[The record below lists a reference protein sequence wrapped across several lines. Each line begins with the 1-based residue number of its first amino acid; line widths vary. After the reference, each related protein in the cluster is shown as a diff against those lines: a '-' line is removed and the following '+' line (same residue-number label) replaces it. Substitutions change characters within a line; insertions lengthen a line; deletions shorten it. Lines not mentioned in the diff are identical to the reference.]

1 MLSINYI
8 SNYLSNHQNKIDSF
22 YYERINDFE
31 RNDLS
36 STSQTF
42 KDNAVTNSQKPENI
56 IFKKNFL
63 NNLPLSFE
71 LIFNKS
77 IQDFYY
83 DNRIFKNKSSIYTL
97 LNSIFYIGN
106 EAYNFFSEKDREN
119 IMKDF
124 IKKIDNDLFEQNL
137 YNKFDYHKNRKFNKA
152 DIQEILKNSYQFKNS
167 DKIWLFIQYLAD
179 YLGINIYIF
188 NIGNGEINYN
198 KTEKYLSKYY
208 GDKYNKS
215 LPNFIIILENEIYKP
230 VLNKKNNSDS
240 FNKYS
245 ENIEL
250 IDKIWDYLK
259 IVNENTIS
267 NEIKK
272 EDDDKKEDQKILKF
286 NSEDLKKMKI
296 DEIKNLCGHHNIS
309 LQKLSTKTS
318 KMINK
323 LKEDLINDLIIINK

>member
-36 STSQTF
+36 LSTAPQPNTPPH
-42 KDNAVTNSQKPENI
+42 KQQKSENI
-56 IFKKNFL
+56 TSKKNFL

-71 LIFNKS
+71 SIFNKS

-83 DNRIFKNKSSIYTL
+83 DNRIFKNKSSVYTL

-106 EAYNFFSEKDREN
+106 ESYNFFPEKDREN

-152 DIQEILKNSYQFKNS
+152 DIQEILKNSYQFKNIE
-167 DKIWLFIQYLAD
+167 KMWLFLQYLAD

-188 NIGNGEINYN
+188 NIANGQINYN

-208 GDKYNKS
+208 GNKYNKS

-259 IVNENTIS
+259 IVNENTTS

-272 EDDDKKEDQKILKF
+272 EEDDKILKF

-296 DEIKNLCGHHNIS
+296 EEVKNLCIQNNIS

-323 LKEDLINDLIIINK
+323 LKEDLINELIIINK

>member
-36 STSQTF
+36 STSQTL
-42 KDNAVTNSQKPENI
+42 KDNSVINSQKPENI
-56 IFKKNFL
+56 ISKKNFL

-83 DNRIFKNKSSIYTL
+83 DNRIFKNKSSVYTL

-106 EAYNFFSEKDREN
+106 ESYNFFSEKDREN

-152 DIQEILKNSYQFKNS
+152 DIQEILKNSYQFKNIE
-167 DKIWLFIQYLAD
+167 KMWLFLQYLAD

-259 IVNENTIS
+259 IVNENIII
-267 NEIKK
+267 NEIKND
-272 EDDDKKEDQKILKF
+272 EQDKTILKF
-286 NSEDLKKMKI
+286 NLEDLKKMKI
-296 DEIKNLCGHHNIS
+296 EEIKNLCGQNNIC

-323 LKEDLINDLIIINK
+323 LKDDLINDLILII